1 MMTTGPKLIPV
12 SVEIAQN
19 ELEWKAPFLH
29 FKERRDIFRPF
40 KFFQDSTSIAEV
52 AGVER
57 EKW

>member
-29 FKERRDIFRPF
+29 LEERRDIFFVHFNLF
-40 KFFQDSTSIAEV
+40 KMV
-52 AGVER
+52 KV
-57 EKW
+57 